1 METRTQQAPALKD
14 RADVIDV
21 LVNTY
26 RELNTRYRPVGD
38 DVLRTSGARDILERM
53 RMDEM
58 LFAQALRERLTGVA
72 TAPVEGQNDPV
83 LGLGEADDS
92 TVNLISQFGNAR
104 ATTLTLLKQA
114 QEEDW
119 HRETGDGKTVLQHAQ
134 ELAESDRNQ
143 LAKLASAVGRR

>member
-1 METRTQQAPALKD
+1 METGTQQAPALKE
-14 RADVIDV
+14 RAEVIDV

-38 DVLRTSGARDILERM
+38 DALLSSGARDIIERM

-72 TAPVEGQNDPV
+72 TASVEGEDDPIV
-83 LGLGEADDS
+83 GLEVASDS

-114 QEEDW
+114 QDEDW
-119 HRETGDGKTVLQHAQ
+119 LREAGDGMTVLQHAQ

-143 LAKLASAVGRR
+143 LAKLASMVGRR